1 MRACS
6 GDRSAL
12 ALQLSDIEVT
22 ECALRRGPVCS
33 CVWCLC
39 VDVVSVSL
47 TEYGGGSVLVGFLA
61 RYKGCFGLV
70 LHSSYVRTSA
80 LNRLRPKGLMVDYKR
95 LPHKG
100 CKRLLTPEDR
110 QNARHVGTSDQPSL
124 RR

>member
-1 MRACS
+1 MRLAA
-6 GDRSAL
+6 RS
-12 ALQLSDIEVT
+12 SVF
-22 ECALRRGPVCS
+22 VCV
-33 CVWCLC
+33 CVLC

-47 TEYGGGSVLVGFLA
+47 TEYGGRSFLVRFPA
-61 RYKGCFGLV
+61 CYKGCFGLV

-110 QNARHVGTSDQPSL
+110 LNACHAGTNDQPPL